1 MSENKNM
8 ELNDEMTGTAT
19 GGNGEEKGR
28 TATGTVV
35 GPGVSGDTT
44 IYKIK
49 ADDGRDIR
57 AHYWA
62 IGRLLEPGTRVKVEL
77 VGQAKWEIIQFL

>member
-8 ELNDEMTGTAT
+8 ELNDKLMANAT
-19 GGNGEEKGR
+19 GGNAEERGR
-28 TATGTVV
+28 TAIGTVV
-35 GPGVSGDTT
+35 GPGVSGDPT
-44 IYKIK
+44 IYKVH

-62 IGRLLEPGTRVKVEL
+62 IGKLLEPGTRVKVEL
-77 VGQAKWEIIQFL
+77 IGQANWEIIQFL